1 MKLTLLLPLLL
12 PTTLAATQIP
22 SALTSITT
30 STTTLR
36 TALTSWNGHLLTTI
50 PVLKTSAALLTT
62 LKSAT
67 KTARASDPLSFDE
80 SIQVAQL
87 TQNLAGVVNG
97 TLETLIGLKTKF
109 DRILLSPAILLNL
122 ELEKQATKEFSDVVV
137 GKVPEALRETAAGL
151 VKVIADSFDKAI
163 DKYCLLK

>member
-1 MKLTLLLPLLL
+1 MKFTLLLPLLL

-50 PVLKTSAALLTT
+50 PVLTTSTKLLTT

-67 KTARASDPLSFDE
+67 KTAQASDPLSFDE

-97 TLETLIGLKTKF
+97 TLETLIGLKGKF
-109 DRILLSPAILLNL
+109 DKIFLSPAILLNL
-122 ELEKQATKEFSDVVV
+122 ELEKKATKEFSDVVV
-137 GKVPEALRETAAGL
+137 SKVPEALRETATGL
-151 VKVIADSFDKAI
+151 VKGIADSFDKAI